1 MLIAVWYADRMDGIH
16 DLRMGDRGRIVMPA
30 AVRRR
35 AGLSHGTPMVLVESA
50 DGLVLLTRRQLRDRV
65 RRESAGSE
73 MVESLLADRRASSA
87 AEDAASAAEDA
98 A

>member
-1 MLIAVWYADRMDGIH
+1 MARSVWYTGHVDGIH

-35 AGLSHGTPMVLVESA
+35 AGLSHGTPMVLVESP

-65 RRESAGSE
+65 RRELAGSE
-73 MVESLLADRRASSA
+73 MVESLLTERRT
-87 AEDAASAAEDA
+87 ASAAEDA
-98 A
+98 E